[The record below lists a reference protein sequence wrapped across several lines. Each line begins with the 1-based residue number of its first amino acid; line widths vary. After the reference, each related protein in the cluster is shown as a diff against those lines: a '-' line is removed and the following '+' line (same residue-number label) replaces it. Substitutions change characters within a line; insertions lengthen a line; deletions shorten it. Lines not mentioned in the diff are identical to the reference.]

1 MNILLSIEE
10 RRAKTGG
17 PAFPLQSIGPDF
29 SPGYAGMTLRD
40 YFASKAMEGLISN
53 NSTDAQEIAQ
63 AAYIVAD
70 AMLERRKV

>member
-17 PAFPLQSIGPDF
+17 PAFPSSHNGF
-29 SPGYAGMTLRD
+29 GMTMRD
-40 YFASKAMEGLISN
+40 YFASKAMEGLIAN

-70 AMLERRKV
+70 AMLERRQS

>member
-1 MNILLSIEE
+1 MNLLLSIEE

-17 PAFPLQSIGPDF
+17 PAFPSSHNGF
-29 SPGYAGMTLRD
+29 GMTIRD
-40 YFASKAMEGLISN
+40 YFASRAMEGLISN